1 MLIRLTSFFLL
12 LFTSPLAAEKAVH
25 LFILSGQSNMAGM
38 KPALGLVPEA
48 KRLFP
53 DQEVVFFKVAQGGK
67 PIRLWVKEWN
77 QIAAKHQVN
86 VLNELQGGKDPSMTF
101 YRPILAQYKSILE
114 KHPEPASVTFFW
126 MQGERDAREK
136 LSAAYGDAL
145 LQLIRNLRRDLQQ
158 PEMNFVIGRLSDYG
172 TPDNSHWQNVR
183 ATQVAIAGADGRGAW
198 VDCDDLNNKV
208 KDGVSRNDLHY
219 TAKGYELLGRRF
231 VRQARALVDG
241 EQPAGNGRPE

>member
-1 MLIRLTSFFLL
+1 MLIRLTLLFLL
-12 LFTSPLAAEKAVH
+12 LFTSPLAAEKPVH

-38 KPALGLVPEA
+38 NPALGLVPEA

-114 KHPEPASVTFFW
+114 KHPAPASLTFFW
-126 MQGERDAREK
+126 MQG
-136 LSAAYGDAL
+136 
-145 LQLIRNLRRDLQQ
+145 
-158 PEMNFVIGRLSDYG
+158 
-172 TPDNSHWQNVR
+172 
-183 ATQVAIAGADGRGAW
+183 
-198 VDCDDLNNKV
+198 
-208 KDGVSRNDLHY
+208 
-219 TAKGYELLGRRF
+219 
-231 VRQARALVDG
+231 
-241 EQPAGNGRPE
+241 